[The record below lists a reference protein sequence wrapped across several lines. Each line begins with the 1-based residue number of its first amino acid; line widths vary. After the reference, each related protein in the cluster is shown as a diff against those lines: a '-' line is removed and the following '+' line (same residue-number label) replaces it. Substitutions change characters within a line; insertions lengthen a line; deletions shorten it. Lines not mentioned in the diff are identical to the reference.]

1 MRHTQP
7 PSRSIAV
14 AVTATA
20 LSLGLSTGAAHAAG
34 ISVTANGSTVT
45 VTTSVCSQV
54 NGSWGT
60 ASLLSAGQTSFTQGR
75 QVALT
80 GTAGG
85 QSAAWQS
92 VSPGTYTVAVV
103 CANNISAGTQS
114 VAVTGGRATATAAPT
129 YRQPAAPTYRQPAA
143 PTYRQPAA
151 PTYRQPAAPNV
162 APTFAPN
169 GVRTYAPNAVPTAVP
184 TRGVL
189 GGLGGGVKDYGT
201 LTLATGGTLVGA
213 AMVATGWVLRRRSKA
228 HRY

>member
-7 PSRSIAV
+7 PSRSITV
-14 AVTATA
+14 AATAAA
-20 LSLGLSTGAAHAAG
+20 LSLGLATGAAHAAG
-34 ISVTANGSTVT
+34 ISVTANGSTVS

-80 GTAGG
+80 GTASG

-114 VAVTGGRATATAAPT
+114 VLVTGGRATPTAAPT
-129 YRQPAAPTYRQPAA
+129 YRQPV
-143 PTYRQPAA
+143 A

-162 APTFAPN
+162 VPTYAPN
-169 GVRTYAPNAVPTAVP
+169 GVRTYAPNVLPTAAP

-201 LTLATGGTLVGA
+201 LTLAAGGTLVGA
-213 AMVATGWVLRRRSKA
+213 ALVATGWVLRRRSKA

>member
-14 AVTATA
+14 AATAAA
-20 LSLGLSTGAAHAAG
+20 LSLGLATGTAEAAG
-34 ISVTANGSTVT
+34 ISVTANGSTVS

-80 GTAGG
+80 GTASG

-103 CANNISAGTQS
+103 CANNITAGTQS
-114 VAVTGGRATATAAPT
+114 VVVSGGRATPTAAAT
-129 YRQPAAPTYRQPAA
+129 YRQTP
-143 PTYRQPAA
+143 
-151 PTYRQPAAPNV
+151 APNV
-162 APTFAPN
+162 APTYAPN
-169 GVRTYAPNAVPTAVP
+169 GVRTYAPNGVPTYVPNGVPTAAP

-201 LTLATGGTLVGA
+201 LTLAAGGTLVGA
-213 AMVATGWVLRRRSKA
+213 AVVATGWVLRRRSRAKA